1 MKINLSH
8 FEETQSVRKALFE
21 KLLLPTD
28 VRLDFAFDVVHGLND
43 LTRSLADLHPH
54 KRSIAVLGAQPPP
67 LAEIA
72 MQFAGQGFS
81 VQTIP
86 VSFLK
91 MDDVA
96 LKAAWDTL
104 KKDTLFVLC
113 GAVEPLTG
121 AIYPYDW
128 IRHEAAKKNIFTIIY
143 QSPDSLTHGLI
154 IPETHFESIC
164 ADPLWGETS
173 GLNLLLKG
181 ERCLGDKLFW
191 GEPRYELEAIKKLEE
206 ALLKPLSAETEDKV
220 AITAFENKLK
230 MQLGSDT
237 HFLGEDI
244 PRLYDRAV
252 FFVDGVGGESLVHE
266 LKKNKIESF
275 TAAACAWDNPNINSW
290 LPHLG
295 LTNQWVQSSL
305 ILPLAE
311 IKKPTT
317 FDHLGT
323 AISSLRKISGATV

>member
-21 KLLLPTD
+21 KLLLPAD
-28 VRLDFAFDVVHGLND
+28 LRLDFAFDVVHGLND

-67 LAEIA
+67 VAEIA

-86 VSFLK
+86 VSFLM
-91 MDDVA
+91 MDEMA
-96 LKAAWDTL
+96 LKTAWETL

-113 GAVEPLTG
+113 SAVEPITG
-121 AIYPYDW
+121 VIYPYDW
-128 IRHEAAKKNIFTIIY
+128 IRHEAAKKNIFTLIY

-154 IPETHFESIC
+154 IPETHFEGIC
-164 ADPLWGETS
+164 ADPLWGEAS

-181 ERCLGDKLFW
+181 ERCLGDKLLW
-191 GEPRYELEAIKKLEE
+191 GESRYELEAIKKLEE
-206 ALLKPLSAETEDKV
+206 ALLKPLSTETEDKV
-220 AITAFENKLK
+220 AVIAFEDKLK
-230 MQLGSDT
+230 MQLGAET
-237 HFLGEDI
+237 HFLGDDI

-252 FFVDGVGGESLVHE
+252 LFVDGVGGESLVYE

-275 TAAACAWDNPNINSW
+275 TGAACAWNNPHINSW
-290 LPHLG
+290 LPQLG
-295 LTNQWVQSSL
+295 LTSQWVQSSL

-311 IKKPTT
+311 IKKSST
-317 FDHLGT
+317 FDHLIA
-323 AISSLRKISGATV
+323 AISALREISGS